1 MHLVAKASC
10 IHDLLP
16 CNKAP
21 HAQRLRAVNTLVGQE
36 SGATQPCAR
45 FWSRISAK
53 PGSRSFEGLSG
64 GGGPMCW
71 WGGAGW
77 RSVLGQA
84 DLSLGLLEH
93 AHSMAACDPHARSGQ
108 RSLEVTQ
115 QHPPAPG
122 MRSRGHPGSLH
133 HSFLWTSQVFTG
145 RL

>member
-1 MHLVAKASC
+1 
-10 IHDLLP
+10 
-16 CNKAP
+16 
-21 HAQRLRAVNTLVGQE
+21 
-36 SGATQPCAR
+36 
-45 FWSRISAK
+45 
-53 PGSRSFEGLSG
+53 
-64 GGGPMCW
+64 MCW